1 MNDVI
6 KCNYDANELLLT
18 IFTQFH
24 DRIIGGFE
32 CFYGTRNYKA
42 PLENY
47 KLYPENFK
55 IAGIDVLLFHD
66 TNKTVLNEISEDEF
80 GW

>member
-6 KCNYDANELLLT
+6 KCYYDANELLLT

-32 CFYGTRNYKA
+32 CFYGARNYKA

-47 KLYPENFK
+47 KLSAENFK

-66 TNKTVLNEISEDEF
+66 TNKTVLNEISEDKF